1 MARIEIVGGPNSS
14 YVWVVRMVCEEKQ
27 VPYDLTLAAPQS
39 PESHAIH
46 PLGKIPSMRHGEVT
60 LFESKAI
67 ATYIDKTFSGQK
79 LIPEDALGAA
89 EVEQWVSCVNTTI
102 DPLLIRNY
110 AMAHV
115 IPKGADGRPDRAAID
130 RLLPAMRIQIGAL
143 DKAVG
148 KTGHLAGQGFTLA
161 DINLMPVLYFVQRFP
176 EGAEMVRSAG
186 ALADYFARHA
196 TRPGYKA
203 TIPPP
208 PTPEVIAKIRAA
220 AAAKQPVA

>member
-1 MARIEIVGGPNSS
+1 MARIEIIGGPYSS

-27 VPYDLTLAAPQS
+27 VPYDLTIVAPQS

-46 PLGKIPSMRHGEVT
+46 PFGKIPSMRHGEVA

-67 ATYIDKTFSGQK
+67 ATYIDRASPGPR
-79 LIPEDALGAA
+79 LIPEDAAGAA
-89 EVEQWVSCVNTTI
+89 EVEQWVSCINTSI

-110 AMAHV
+110 VMAHL
-115 IPKGADGRPDRAAID
+115 IPKGADGQPDRAVID
-130 RLLPAMRIQIGAL
+130 CLLPAMRMQIGAL

-148 KTGHLAGQGFTLA
+148 KTGYLAGQGFTLA
-161 DINLMPVLYFVQRFP
+161 DINLMPVLYFVQRFA

-186 ALADYFARHA
+186 ALAEYFARHA
-196 TRPGYKA
+196 ERPGYKA

-208 PTPEVIAKIRAA
+208 HTPEVVARIRAA
-220 AAAKQPVA
+220 AATKQPVA